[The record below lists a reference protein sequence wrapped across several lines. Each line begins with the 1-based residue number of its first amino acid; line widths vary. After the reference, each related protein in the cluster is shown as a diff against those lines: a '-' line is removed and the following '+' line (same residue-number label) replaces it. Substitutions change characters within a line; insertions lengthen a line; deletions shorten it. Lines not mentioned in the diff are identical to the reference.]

1 MKCCLEDRLAQL
13 NQVFGLFRGLVYR
26 VSWEANPEGKGVRKG
41 FRKGWMF
48 FKKEVLKGAV
58 AGHPH
63 GLKEEPAGKT
73 TPARLNRA
81 LHGTPEKNGIYDVWK
96 NKKVTQE
103 D

>member
-1 MKCCLEDRLAQL
+1 MEGRLAQL
-13 NQVFGLFRGLVYR
+13 NQVFGLFRSLVYR
-26 VSWEANPEGKGVRKG
+26 VSWEANPEGTGVGKG
-41 FRKGWMF
+41 FQKSWMF

-58 AGHPH
+58 ASHPH

-81 LHGTPEKNGIYDVWK
+81 LHRTPEKKGIYDVWK
-96 NKKVTQE
+96 SKKATQE